1 MRIVITTNFP
11 EIAKRLEGLRQ
22 DIATKATAR
31 AVNATVAQ
39 ARTAMSKEI
48 RSEFNI
54 SAAKVREKL
63 FIKRASF
70 KGGVLGV
77 EGVLESKY
85 VGGKRRA
92 LNLINFGATQTGRG
106 VSVRIKKG
114 AGRKT
119 VRGAFIGNNGR
130 TVFERVGNKRLPI
143 RPVQTIDVPQ
153 MFNTRRIKAAVAAAM
168 QMRFPAI
175 FERELAYALTQF
187 ARPT

>member
-11 EIAKRLEGLRQ
+11 EIAKKLEALRE
-22 DIATKATAR
+22 DIAAKATAR

-54 SAAKVREKL
+54 SPAKVREKL
-63 FIKRASF
+63 SIKRASIR
-70 KGGVLGV
+70 GGVRGV
-77 EGVLESKY
+77 EGALESKY

-92 LNLINFGATQTGRG
+92 INLINFSATKSSSG

-114 AGRKT
+114 AGRKN
-119 VRGAFIGNNGR
+119 VRGAFIGNNKR
-130 TVFERVGNKRLPI
+130 TVFERVGKARLPI
-143 RPVQTIDVPQ
+143 RPVQTIEVPQ

-175 FERELAYALTQF
+175 FERELAYALQQF
-187 ARPT
+187 ARP